1 MQIFL
6 QPFANCFDCCVLFRQ
21 QFPQNEGDDA
31 GHTRGIN
38 GIAHRC
44 IPDAPDAMTPK
55 SYTTEVRKNCNR
67 LKVTWSL
74 LSRIIEVRDQ
84 LVEEFET

>member
-1 MQIFL
+1 VQIFCSL
-6 QPFANCFDCCVLFRQ
+6 LLSGFDCYVLFRQ

-44 IPDAPDAMTPK
+44 IPDAPDAMTP
-55 SYTTEVRKNCNR
+55 
-67 LKVTWSL
+67 SL
-74 LSRIIEVRDQ
+74 TPQKYGKLA
-84 LVEEFET
+84 TG